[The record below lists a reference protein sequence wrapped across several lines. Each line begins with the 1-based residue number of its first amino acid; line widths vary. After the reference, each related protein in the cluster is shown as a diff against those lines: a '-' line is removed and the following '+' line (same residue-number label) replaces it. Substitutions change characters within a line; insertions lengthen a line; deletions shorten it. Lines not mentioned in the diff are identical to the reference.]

1 MSGMIEETPDS
12 KVDVALSTETKSVE
26 KSVATS
32 SGMVTRRR
40 AKKE

>member
-1 MSGMIEETPDS
+1 MSGMVEETPDS
-12 KVDVALSTETKSVE
+12 NVDAPLSTETKSVE
-26 KSVATS
+26 KSVTS